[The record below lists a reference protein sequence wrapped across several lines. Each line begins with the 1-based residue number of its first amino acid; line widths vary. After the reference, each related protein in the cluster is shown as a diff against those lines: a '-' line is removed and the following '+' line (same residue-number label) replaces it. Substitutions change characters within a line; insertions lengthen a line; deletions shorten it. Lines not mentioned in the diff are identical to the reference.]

1 MLAVRDMIRVD
12 GTTKENYDEKFEV
25 FNLSCSAWP
34 HSAIIILLIH
44 HISSPSAGFQQ
55 RQQIGGR
62 LQLSRSL
69 FVPYRQS
76 AVQHVA
82 GKHPHLLCTLQLHPT
97 SVQKKPGGWQ
107 GEMETITILTYQPLI
122 DLEVSTPSRCV
133 APSTPPFRALQ
144 ETAANIHSI
153 H

>member
-1 MLAVRDMIRVD
+1 MKNLRFLICRALLGRIRQSSFAHPPYYL
-12 GTTKENYDEKFEV
+12 T
-25 FNLSCSAWP
+25 S
-34 HSAIIILLIH
+34 LLPLQQSSNV
-44 HISSPSAGFQQ
+44 SSPSAGLQQ

-76 AVQHVA
+76 AVQHHA
-82 GKHPHLLCTLQLHPT
+82 GKHPHLLCTLQFHPT
-97 SVQKKPGGWQ
+97 SGQKKPGGGQ
-107 GEMETITILTYQPLI
+107 GEMETITILAYQPLI

-144 ETAANIHSI
+144 KTAANIHSI